1 MGALD
6 TSAAGFAAAPEPLL
20 LLLAA
25 LAIEALWPTRRRPAA
40 FSAAV
45 LFGRLARWLEQRL
58 NRAQRSDQ
66 KRLARGVLA
75 VAFLAAVAL
84 TAGFLTHSLRAVPF
98 GWIAYLFVLVS
109 ALSLRQALD
118 DARAIDAGSRT
129 GAGAMQHAAAHVF
142 GPGAEAMGEPAIAR
156 RTGAHL
162 AAHLV
167 EGAVAPVFWFVLLG
181 PTGML
186 TYVAIAAAAAL
197 WPDYA
202 ARHQEFG
209 LAVSRLRIALRWIP
223 DWIAA
228 LLLAAGAVLSPG
240 GHPAQAVRAATGALP
255 QFHPPRG
262 TRTATA
268 LFGALNIAVDS
279 ETLRPA
285 GSRTASPKWHGD
297 ASAVLR
303 AAARSDVRRAAYLTG
318 VSCLLGAS
326 VLGLTAL
333 VQFAA

>member
-1 MGALD
+1 M
-6 TSAAGFAAAPEPLL
+6 

-25 LAIEALWPTRRRPAA
+25 LAIEALWPARRSPGAL
-40 FSAAV
+40 SAAV
-45 LFGRLARWLEQRL
+45 QFGRLGRWLEQRL

-75 VAFLAAVAL
+75 VAFLVAIAL
-84 TAGFLTHSLRAVPF
+84 AAGFLTHSLRAVPF
-98 GWIAYLFVLVS
+98 GWIAYLFVLVG

-118 DARAIDAGSRT
+118 DARAIDAGLRT

-156 RTGAHL
+156 RTGGHL
-162 AAHLV
+162 ATHLV
-167 EGAVAPVFWFVLLG
+167 EGVVAPVFWFFLLG
-181 PTGML
+181 PAGML
-186 TYVAIAAAAAL
+186 TYVAIAAAADL
-197 WPDYA
+197 WPDHA
-202 ARHQEFG
+202 ARHQKFG
-209 LAVSRLRIALRWIP
+209 LAVSSLRVSLRWIP

-228 LLLAAGAVLSPG
+228 LLLAAGA
-240 GHPAQAVRAATGALP
+240 LP
-255 QFHPPRG
+255 QFRPSRG
-262 TRTATA
+262 TRTAAA
-268 LFGALNIAVDS
+268 LFGALNITVDT

-285 GSRTASPKWHGD
+285 GSRAASPKWHGD

-318 VSCLLGAS
+318 VSCLVGVS
-326 VLGLTAL
+326 VLRLVAL